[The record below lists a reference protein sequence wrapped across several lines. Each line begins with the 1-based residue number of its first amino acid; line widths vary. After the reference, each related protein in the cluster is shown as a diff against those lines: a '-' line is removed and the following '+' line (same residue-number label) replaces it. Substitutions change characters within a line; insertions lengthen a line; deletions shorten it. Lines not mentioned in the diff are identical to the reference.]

1 MLEGLGHNVFERPQ
15 ARDDIFIDA
24 FVKMFSSLAGT
35 KPIPEEYEHL
45 LRPIV
50 QHLRVQAN
58 EVRSGELAAAIGIV
72 QAWARR
78 WSLDYADADLVV
90 TPTVTKPPLAI
101 GELRNDEDPATE
113 LIDMVAFTGNTVVA
127 NATGFPS
134 ISLPLGWT
142 EDGVPLGVMISAKWG
157 CDAELLS
164 AAAMLEAEMPWK
176 DRYRFDRATVL

>member
-1 MLEGLGHNVFERPQ
+1 MFERPQ

-72 QAWARR
+72 QAWAR
-78 WSLDYADADLVV
+78 
-90 TPTVTKPPLAI
+90 
-101 GELRNDEDPATE
+101 
-113 LIDMVAFTGNTVVA
+113 
-127 NATGFPS
+127 
-134 ISLPLGWT
+134 
-142 EDGVPLGVMISAKWG
+142 
-157 CDAELLS
+157 
-164 AAAMLEAEMPWK
+164 
-176 DRYRFDRATVL
+176 